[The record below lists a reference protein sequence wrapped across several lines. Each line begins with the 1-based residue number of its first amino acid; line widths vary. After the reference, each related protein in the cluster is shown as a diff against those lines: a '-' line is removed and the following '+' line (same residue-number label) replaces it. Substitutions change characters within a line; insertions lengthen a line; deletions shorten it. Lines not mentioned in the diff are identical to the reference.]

1 MIWWQNA
8 NLQKRLYLIAAIVL
22 LVGLGSA
29 ILIYLAAE
37 DATEDM
43 LIYEFEHSKLYRH
56 DLELYGGKMNV
67 LASEFIN
74 WFEGLWHGKS
84 LALTVA
90 CITAVISFGFLFVAY
105 HLSSDTDSAARDKD
119 DRDTTDHK

>member
-1 MIWWQNA
+1 MNWKTA
-8 NLQKRLYLIAAIVL
+8 NLQKRLYLIAAVVL
-22 LVGLGSA
+22 LIGLGTS
-29 ILIYLAAE
+29 ILIYLAAS
-37 DATEDM
+37 DAPEDM

-67 LASEFIN
+67 LASEFMN

-90 CITAVISFGFLFVAY
+90 CITGVISLGFLFVAY
-105 HLSSDTDSAARDKD
+105 HLTSDTASVAHDKD
-119 DRDTTDHK
+119 NRDATDQK

>member
-1 MIWWQNA
+1 MNWKNA
-8 NLQKRLYLIAAIVL
+8 SLQKRLYLITAIVL

-29 ILIYLAAE
+29 ILIYLTAE
-37 DATEDM
+37 DASEEM

-56 DLELYGGKMNV
+56 NLELYGGKMNV

-84 LALTVA
+84 LALTVT

-105 HLSSDTDSAARDKD
+105 HLPSDTDSAARDKD
-119 DRDTTDHK
+119 DRDSTDHK